1 MTQLPS
7 LGTVSSSARA
17 NPNPNPTISQLPST
31 LIWQVIFREG
41 DTSDFFYL
49 ITAGKVR
56 MLLTTY
62 CPLPTTHYLLLTLG

>member
-1 MTQLPS
+1 MTQLPP
-7 LGTVSSSARA
+7 LGTMSSSARA
-17 NPNPNPTISQLPST
+17 NPNPTPNPTNPRRPPT

-56 MLLTTY
+56 TLLTTD
-62 CPLPTTHYLLLTLG
+62 

>member
-1 MTQLPS
+1 MTQLPP
-7 LGTVSSSARA
+7 LGTMPSSARA
-17 NPNPNPTISQLPST
+17 TPNPTPNPTIPQPKPST

-56 MLLTTY
+56 TLLTTD
-62 CPLPTTHYLLLTLG
+62 